1 MIDQVAEKIARRV
14 ILGFLL
20 GGLLVLSYAV
30 LQPFIVPVAWAV
42 IIAYATWPL
51 YHRLRQRLSRYP
63 TLAASMMTL
72 LLTAAFVLPA
82 LWLATLLRSEIGVA
96 IAAVTT
102 ELRQGTLALP
112 DFIRNLPWIGDD
124 LQRMLDELTG
134 DPETFRVQ
142 MNEWVRQGA
151 ELAVA
156 LIGDVGRNA
165 AKLGFALITVFFLYR
180 DGERVLQQVHR
191 VLHRFLGERVNDYL
205 AAVGSMT
212 KAVVW
217 GLVATALAQGFV
229 AGLGYWWAGVA
240 APVLLGAITALIAM
254 IPFGTPFAWGTIGVW
269 LLVSGNTAEG
279 IGLLLWGALVVSW
292 VDNLVRPLV
301 ISNATRIPFLL
312 VMFGVLGGLAA
323 FGLVG
328 LFLGPVVLAVLMAVW
343 REWIEESD
351 LKPAVPNRISADAVS
366 AAPPPAP
373 QHRSPS
379 Q

>member
-14 ILGFLL
+14 ILGILL

-30 LQPFIVPVAWAV
+30 LHPFIVPVAWAG

-51 YHRLRQRLSRYP
+51 YRRLRARMRRYP
-63 TLAASMMTL
+63 TLAALLMTL
-72 LLTAAFVLPA
+72 MLTAALVLPA
-82 LWLATLLRSEIGVA
+82 LWLASLLR
-96 IAAVTT
+96 T
-102 ELRQGTLALP
+102 ELGTAISTVTGAIRAGTLALP
-112 DFIRNLPWIGDD
+112 DFIRNLPWAGDA
-124 LQRMLDELTG
+124 LQRLLEQLTG
-134 DPETFRVQ
+134 DPENFGTQ
-142 MNEWVRQGA
+142 MNAWVRQG
-151 ELAVA
+151 LDQAVA

-180 DGERVLQQVHR
+180 DGDKLLRQVQKVLR
-191 VLHRFLGERVNDYL
+191 RFLGERVDGYL
-205 AAVGSMT
+205 IAVGSMT

-217 GLVATALAQGFV
+217 GLVATALAQGVV

-240 APVLLGAITALIAM
+240 APILLSAVTALIAM
-254 IPFGTPFAWGTIGVW
+254 IPFGTPFAWGSIGIW
-269 LLVSGNTAEG
+269 LLISGDTVGG

-301 ISNATRIPFLL
+301 ISNATRIPFVL

-343 REWIEESD
+343 REWMEESE
-351 LKPAVPNRISADAVS
+351 LLRAGLVAESRARSSS
-366 AAPPPAP
+366 AAE
-373 QHRSPS
+373 RSAERKGEH
-379 Q
+379 